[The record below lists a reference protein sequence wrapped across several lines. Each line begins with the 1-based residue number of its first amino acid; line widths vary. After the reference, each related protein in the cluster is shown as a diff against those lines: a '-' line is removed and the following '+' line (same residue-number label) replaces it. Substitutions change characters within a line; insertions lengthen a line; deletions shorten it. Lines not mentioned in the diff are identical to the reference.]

1 MTEEASVPV
10 LILCQPESEVAEV
23 IRKRLEQK
31 GVPFCILP
39 VGSHFAPP
47 RIPDTCGVVLIPL
60 CRELM
65 QIPLSDTLH
74 QLQQAGATL
83 LPLGREDAAPLW
95 KALTA
100 GEEESIAQQK
110 VFQLEDLW
118 EKQLPILTTGEDE
131 SAPLLPILPQ
141 PKVNR
146 KAPSLDAPL
155 VDLNIPDLPPS
166 PPVRFTSS
174 SSTSPTPEPTASP
187 TAGGDTSTLK
197 GWILLFL
204 FPSLAVLALVLWK
217 SLAREAPHEG
227 SSTIPTAT
235 YPPTLTE
242 QQEAQVPRTN
252 ELTEEAQGDRP
263 SSSRQTVTT
272 SPDTGKS
279 ANPEGKKSSEETAAS
294 SRSLS
299 GTPAGT
305 SWNDDG
311 TSYGRGHSG
320 ERFSLPTYVT
330 RSSPV
335 EDEAQPPVPSP
346 TSTPAPEAADKKRTS
361 PPAPGEKVTPSNT
374 AQPKPHAP
382 SNESQKTESQSAT
395 ERQGEGNHRATP
407 SSPSQ
412 HYCPSD
418 EDCKKARKGGNIHAL
433 LEKGAKAGCPRCQH
447 WLKAL
452 QNR

>member
-31 GVPFCILP
+31 GVSFCILP

-60 CRELM
+60 CRELV

-74 QLQQAGATL
+74 QLQQAGATF
-83 LPLGREDAAPLW
+83 LPLGREDAVPLW

-118 EKQLPILTTGEDE
+118 EKQLPIPTEEDE

-146 KAPSLDAPL
+146 KAPALDAPL
-155 VDLNIPDLPPS
+155 VDLNIPDLPP
-166 PPVRFTSS
+166 PLPVRFTSS
-174 SSTSPTPEPTASP
+174 PAASPTPPPSVSP

-204 FPSLAVLALVLWK
+204 FPTLAVLAVVLWK
-217 SLAREAPHEG
+217 FLSIEAAHEG
-227 SSTIPTAT
+227 SPALPTAA

-242 QQEAQVPRTN
+242 QQEAQVTRPD
-252 ELTEEAQGDRP
+252 EPVEKAQGDRTSP
-263 SSSRQTVTT
+263 SRQTVATF
-272 SPDTGKS
+272 PDTVKL
-279 ANPEGKKSSEETAAS
+279 ANPEGEKSSEETAAS
-294 SRSLS
+294 SLAFTDSPTR
-299 GTPAGT
+299 T
-305 SWNDDG
+305 SWNDAN
-311 TSYGRGHSG
+311 TSYGRGRSE

-330 RSSPV
+330 RSSPA
-335 EDEAQPPVPSP
+335 EEEAQPPVPSP
-346 TSTPAPEAADKKRTS
+346 PSTPAPEAADKKRTS
-361 PPAPGEKVTPSNT
+361 PPAPREKVTPPNT
-374 AQPKPHAP
+374 TKTKPHAP
-382 SNESQKTESQSAT
+382 SNESQKTESQRAT
-395 ERQGEGNHRATP
+395 EHQGAGAHRAKP
-407 SSPSQ
+407 SSPGQ

-418 EDCKKARKGGNIHAL
+418 EDCQKARKGGNIHAL
-433 LEKGAKAGCPRCQH
+433 LEKGAKVGCPRCQH